1 MATRKARSLAN
12 KAVDLPGAV
21 RAPMPSTPLKPQIP
35 TLRDE
40 PPTGDEW
47 MHELKWDGY
56 RQTVVILD
64 GRAQIWSRNSLP
76 WTDKLP
82 GIAAALE
89 NLPVRD
95 AILDGELVAGQGRR
109 DDFGLLQQILASK
122 AKKGPLTFILFD
134 LVYVDGVSLMS
145 TPLLARKELL
155 EELAGVLPPGL
166 AYSSHVVGDATAAFA
181 MAEEQGFEG
190 IVSKRVDRP
199 YVPGRG
205 TDWLKCKV
213 EAVEQFAVVGYT
225 PTEGLRTGFAS
236 LLLARATGNDW
247 EYVGRVGTGFSAQ
260 DVRSIW
266 PLLANASDTPTVAG
280 PIDRSSLRD
289 AKWFS
294 PRFVVEVFVRG
305 VGFSGVLRQASFKGV
320 RTDKLPTDLRL
331 R

>member
-1 MATRKARSLAN
+1 
-12 KAVDLPGAV
+12 
-21 RAPMPSTPLKPQIP
+21 MPPTPLLPQIP
-35 TLRDE
+35 TLRDK
-40 PPTGDEW
+40 PPAGDDW

-56 RQTVVILD
+56 RQTAVICA

-76 WTDKLP
+76 WTGKLP

-89 NLPVRD
+89 KLSVRE

-109 DDFGLLQQILASK
+109 DDFGLLQRTLATTS
-122 AKKGPLTFILFD
+122 KKGPLAFILFD
-134 LVYVDGVSLMS
+134 LVYIDGVSLMA
-145 TPLLARKELL
+145 TPLLERKQLL
-155 EELAGVLPPGL
+155 KELAGTLPPGL
-166 AYSSHVVGDATAAFA
+166 AYSSHVVGDAAAAFA

-190 IVSKRVDRP
+190 IVSKRLDRP

-213 EAVEQFAVVGYT
+213 EAVEEFAVVGYT
-225 PTEGLRTGFAS
+225 PTEGMRTGFAS
-236 LLLARATGNDW
+236 LLLARATGDAW
-247 EYVGRVGTGFSAQ
+247 EYVGRVGTGFSAK

-266 PLLANASDTPTVAG
+266 PFLANAGDAPTVAG
-280 PIDRSSLRD
+280 PIDRASLRE
-289 AKWFS
+289 ARWFE

-320 RTDKLPTDLRL
+320 RTDKLPEDLRL